1 MNDSPFEA
9 ALRATLQAAAPL
21 EVPARLE
28 DRARDIPAIAHP
40 GQRWWSSLAPRTWGV
55 AIAAA
60 LGLIVAIVLVVPR
73 VALGPAGGGPP
84 NPVRI
89 ESSFGSLG
97 ASDLE
102 LTVDGRVFQVP
113 SSAAQA
119 GVAELSL
126 AGAATYGR
134 MTIVWQDG
142 ATPMNLIV
150 HFAANAHTWWV
161 SEIVASDG
169 RPGPTGWL
177 YFAGPFF
184 ERPIGTAFEGSTNL
198 ASVRSTNGATGSLD
212 FGQLE
217 LSAFKGGGT
226 RDPIAGPMPSSGGS
240 QPDFVPYV
248 GMVGATVLG
257 YVPTAELDAPL
268 PVQSIGG
275 QEPDQPV
282 YGSDLKTLVG
292 YAVAGRGFEP
302 VKTTGTTAPTPLTS
316 VEPSPSPAPNVA
328 AGLTWQAVAIT
339 GSSNLEIETVA
350 GLSDGYLAVAQVN
363 GDPTRVNFW
372 RSSDGMSWHELPTSP
387 AFSEQQGGWYD
398 SIASVVEPSSGH
410 LVAVGSANNGDASA
424 FNAVAW
430 TSSDNGLTWQRATV
444 VGAADAAM
452 SDVAAT
458 SNGFVAV
465 GVDGHPSGGTQMIG
479 IRGAAVWTSPDGT
492 HWARTP
498 TQPAFAGAQMDHVTA
513 ADSVVIAT
521 GLDVPTGSGS
531 VAPPIWRSADGLTWT
546 RATAVSPT
554 PLSLGADA
562 AIWTGGSFVVSGT
575 QILGDGRYI
584 WTSSDG
590 LGWSTADVQG
600 ASAPSL
606 AGLAISGSTIV
617 LAGTPSAGGDVLLWE
632 STGGLSWQS
641 IQPPAVMAGG
651 VPMRIVAGPN
661 GLLILDSNT
670 HGMTGWLGTR

>member
-9 ALRATLQAAAPL
+9 ALRATLKAAAPL

-40 GQRWWSSLAPRTWGV
+40 RQRWWSSLAPRTWGV

-60 LGLIVAIVLVVPR
+60 LSLIIAIVLVVPR
-73 VALGPAGGGPP
+73 VASGPGGPP

-89 ESSFGSLG
+89 DSEFGSLV

-102 LTVDGRVFQVP
+102 LTVDGRLFHIP

-119 GVAELSL
+119 GATELSL

-134 MTIVWQDG
+134 LTILWHDG
-142 ATPMNLIV
+142 TTPMTLVI
-150 HFAANAHTWWV
+150 HFAADSHTWWV
-161 SEIVASDG
+161 SEIVVSDA
-169 RPGPTGWL
+169 RPGPAGWL
-177 YFAGPFF
+177 YFEGPLF
-184 ERPIGTAFEGSTNL
+184 ERPVGTSFKGSIDL
-198 ASVRSTNGATGSLD
+198 SSVRSNYGSTGSLN

-217 LSAFKGGGT
+217 LSAFAAGGT
-226 RDPIAGPMPSSGGS
+226 HDPIAGPMPSGGGVE
-240 QPDFVPYV
+240 PDFVPYID
-248 GMVGATVLG
+248 ATGSAVRG
-257 YVPTAELDAPL
+257 YVPTAELEDQVP
-268 PVQSIGG
+268 IGSYRG

-292 YAVAGRGFEP
+292 YSVAGTGFEP
-302 VKTTGTTAPTPLTS
+302 VKTSGTTSPTPMTS
-316 VEPSPSPAPNVA
+316 LVPSPSPALNVA
-328 AGLTWQAVAIT
+328 AGLTWQAVSIT
-339 GSSNLEIETVA
+339 GISNLEIETVA
-350 GLSDGYLAVAQVN
+350 GLPDGYLAVAQVN
-363 GDPTRVNFW
+363 GDPSTISLW
-372 RSSDGMSWHELPTSP
+372 RSRDGISWHELPASP
-387 AFSEQQGGWYD
+387 AFTEAKTDWYD
-398 SIASVVEPSSGH
+398 SIASLTESSPGH
-410 LVAVGSANNGDASA
+410 LIAVGSANNGDASA

-430 TSSDNGLTWQRATV
+430 TSSDNGLTWHRATV
-444 VGAADAAM
+444 AGAADAAM

-498 TQPAFAGAQMDHVTA
+498 TQPVFAGAQMDHVTA
-513 ADSVVIAT
+513 ADSVVVAT

-531 VAPPIWRSADGLTWT
+531 VAPPIWRSTDGLTWT

-562 AIWTGGSFVVSGT
+562 AIWTGSSFVVSGT

-590 LGWSTADVQG
+590 LGWSIADVQG
-600 ASAPSL
+600 APAPSL
-606 AGLAISGSTIV
+606 AGLAISVRTIV
-617 LAGTPSAGGDVLLWE
+617 LAGTPSGGGAVLLWE
-632 STGGLSWQS
+632 SSGGLSWQL

-651 VPMRIVAGPN
+651 VPMRIVSGPN

-670 HGMTGWLGTR
+670 TGTTGWLGSR